1 MKTNDMTDKRM
12 RLLCKVADTVIEGV
26 KLLAYAVAAAV
37 ALLAID
43 VLRSGC

>member
-1 MKTNDMTDKRM
+1 MKTNETSDKRM
-12 RLLCKVADTVIEGV
+12 RQLCKVADAVIEGV

-37 ALLAID
+37 ALFAID